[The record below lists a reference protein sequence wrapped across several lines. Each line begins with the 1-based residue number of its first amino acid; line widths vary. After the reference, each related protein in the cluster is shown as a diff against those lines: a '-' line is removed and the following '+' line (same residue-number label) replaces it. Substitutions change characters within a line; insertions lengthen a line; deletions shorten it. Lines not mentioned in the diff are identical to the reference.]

1 MVDIPK
7 RYEPHRVEEKWYRF
21 WEDGGYF
28 KAKADPSKRP
38 FSVVIPPPNIT
49 GSLHMGHALNNTLQD
64 IIVRFKR
71 MQGFDTLWLPGT
83 DHAGI
88 ATQNVVE
95 RELHKEGLTRWDLE
109 REGFVERVWKWK
121 EEYGE
126 RIIMQLKRLGAS
138 CDWSRQRFTMDPG
151 LSLAVRE
158 VFVRLYNEGYIY
170 RGDYII
176 NWCPRCLTAL
186 SDIEVEH
193 HTVNGHLYYID
204 YPIKGGGRVTVAT
217 TRPETMLG
225 DTAVAANPDDGRYR
239 SIIGKTAV
247 LPILG
252 REIVVIEDGFVDPEF
267 GTGLVKVTPAH
278 DPDDFEIAKRHHL
291 PAINILN
298 QDASMNENAGPYK
311 GLDRYECRKRL
322 IEDLEG
328 LRYLKKIEEY
338 TFSVGHCYRC
348 RTVVEPYLSRQWFV
362 AMRDLA
368 APAIEAVRDGR
379 VRFIPK
385 TWEKTYFEWMKNIK
399 DWCISRQIWW
409 GHRIPAWYCEECGAT
424 LVRREDPEICE
435 CGSRAIHQD
444 QDVLD
449 TWFSSALWPFSTMGW
464 PEKTRDLEVFY
475 PTSLLSTGFDIIY
488 FWVARMIIMGL
499 KFMGKVPFR
508 DVYIHAL
515 IKDVEGQKMS
525 KSKGNIIDPL
535 DVIEEYGADALRL
548 TLAILA
554 IQGRDILLSRE
565 RIEGYR
571 HFCNKLWNAARFVLM
586 NLEGYGPS
594 VSIQFSSSQLC
605 DRWIISRLDQVVS
618 TVTASLEEYEFSHA
632 SRILYDFVWHEYCD
646 WYIELTKIRLYGD
659 DPSLR
664 QQAQGYLVGT
674 LDLILRLL
682 HPFMPFITEEIWQ
695 MLPIEREKESIMVN
709 RWPVPLGA
717 LDLEAMDQMSTIM
730 KVVSGFRNIRSE
742 MHIPPAKRPLGLI
755 RTMNEAKVI
764 KEHSDYIVSL
774 GGLSGLEIGGDLEKP
789 PHSAI
794 FLIDGMELYLPLEGM
809 IDLTKERAR
818 LEKELSK
825 VERDL
830 LVSEKKLSSENFLH
844 KAKEE
849 VVQKERERAEEL
861 RRRRKRLFE
870 NLEAL

>member
-424 LVRREDPEICE
+424 LVRREDPEVCE